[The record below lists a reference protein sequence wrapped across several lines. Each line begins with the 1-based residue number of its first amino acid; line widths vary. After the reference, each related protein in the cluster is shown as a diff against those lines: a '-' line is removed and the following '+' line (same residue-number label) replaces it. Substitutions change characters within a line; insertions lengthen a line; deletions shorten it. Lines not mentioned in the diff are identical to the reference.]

1 MKPTKNDNWAAF
13 YAASRDNTGA
23 EKPGNGAEKP
33 KPPAYPTC
41 WQCTAIWW
49 GFTISTVAIIGLLFL
64 T

>member
-1 MKPTKNDNWAAF
+1 MKHPKTDSWAAF
-13 YAASRDNTGA
+13 FAASRDKTN
-23 EKPGNGAEKP
+23 NGAEKP

-49 GFTISTVAIIGLLFL
+49 GFTISTVAIIGLLLF